1 MAIVASDIKFK
12 LSVTTGSAG
21 NTTAQGS
28 VNASLG
34 KYIST
39 TAITDNTLNNL
50 FSDLTGA
57 QNAASQVDYRCIF
70 VHNSH
75 ATLTYIGAVIW
86 ISNQVAGG
94 ADMAIGIDTTAASAL
109 GSSSAQALTIAST
122 TTAPAGVTFSNPTT
136 QGAGLSL
143 GNLAA
148 GTVIAV
154 WVRRTGNN
162 TVPVNSDGGTLSTA
176 GDTNA

>member
-21 NTTAQGS
+21 NTVAQAT
-28 VNASLG
+28 VDNSLG

-39 TAITDNTLNNL
+39 TAIVDNTLNNL

-57 QNAASQVDYRCIF
+57 QNLASQVDYRCIF

-94 ADMAIGIDTTAASAL
+94 ADVAIGLDTTATSAL
-109 GSSSAQALTIAST
+109 GASSAQALTIAST
-122 TTAPAGVTFSNPTT
+122 TTAPAGVTFSAAAS
-136 QGAGLSL
+136 QGAGLTI
-143 GNLAA
+143 GDIPA
-148 GTVIAV
+148 GQVKAV
-154 WVRRTGNN
+154 WVRRTANN
-162 TVPVNSDGGTLSTA
+162 TVPVNSDGGTLSIA

>member
-28 VNASLG
+28 VDASLG

-39 TAITDNTLNNL
+39 TQITDNTLNNL

-75 ATLTYIGAVIW
+75 ATLTYLGAVIW
-86 ISNQVAGG
+86 ISNQVSGG
-94 ADMAIGIDTTAASAL
+94 ADIAIGLDTTGATAL
-109 GSSSAQALTIAST
+109 GSSSAQAVTIANT
-122 TTAPAGVTFSNPTT
+122 TTAPAGVTFSAAAS
-136 QGAGLSL
+136 QGAGLSI
-143 GNLAA
+143 GDLAA
-148 GTVIAV
+148 GQVYAI
-154 WVRRTGNN
+154 WVRRTASN
-162 TVPVNSDGGTLSTA
+162 TSAVNSDGGTLSIT

>member
-1 MAIVASDIKFK
+1 MAIAASDIKFK

-21 NTTAQGS
+21 NTTAQGT
-28 VNASLG
+28 VDNSLG

-70 VHNSH
+70 IHNSH

-94 ADMAIGIDTTAASAL
+94 ADIAIGLDTTAISAV
-109 GSSSAQALTIAST
+109 GSASAQALTVASS
-122 TTAPAGVTFSNPTT
+122 TTAPAGVTFSAPST
-136 QGAGLSL
+136 QGAGLSI
-143 GNLAA
+143 GDLAA
-148 GTVIAV
+148 GNVKAV

-162 TVPVNSDGGTLSTA
+162 TSPVNSDGGTLSIA